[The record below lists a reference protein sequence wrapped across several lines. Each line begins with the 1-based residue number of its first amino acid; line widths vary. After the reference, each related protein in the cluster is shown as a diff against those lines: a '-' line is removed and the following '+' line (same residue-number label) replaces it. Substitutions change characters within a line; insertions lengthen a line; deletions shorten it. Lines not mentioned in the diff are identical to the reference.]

1 MAPFSNRQLGPK
13 LFSSKVEGKET
24 MWKNQAGI
32 VGNSRK
38 NFRPLSLPTS
48 YSHEKSFHITTGPE
62 SNFEMMDSSK
72 SPFLLN
78 PSYWMELPN
87 NYAKTFQISF
97 FWDKNAKRGTKT
109 KRGI

>member
-1 MAPFSNRQLGPK
+1 
-13 LFSSKVEGKET
+13 

-72 SPFLLN
+72 SLFLLN
-78 PSYWMELPN
+78 PAHFGWNCQTIMRKVFEFLFST
-87 NYAKTFQISF
+87 KIR
-97 FWDKNAKRGTKT
+97 RGTKT

>member
-13 LFSSKVEGKET
+13 LFSSKVEAKET

-72 SPFLLN
+72 SLFLLN
-78 PSYWMELPN
+78 PAHWMELPN
-87 NYAKTFQISF
+87 NYAKTFRISF
-97 FWDKNAKRGTKT
+97 FDKYAKRGTKT

>member
-62 SNFEMMDSSK
+62 SNFEMMDSTNSL
-72 SPFLLN
+72 FLLN

-97 FWDKNAKRGTKT
+97 
-109 KRGI
+109 

>member
-1 MAPFSNRQLGPK
+1 
-13 LFSSKVEGKET
+13 

-72 SPFLLN
+72 SLFAKSCLLDGI
-78 PSYWMELPN
+78 
-87 NYAKTFQISF
+87 AKQLCEDFSNFFFRQICEEALKRSGAFNDRF
-97 FWDKNAKRGTKT
+97 FTIFG
-109 KRGI
+109 